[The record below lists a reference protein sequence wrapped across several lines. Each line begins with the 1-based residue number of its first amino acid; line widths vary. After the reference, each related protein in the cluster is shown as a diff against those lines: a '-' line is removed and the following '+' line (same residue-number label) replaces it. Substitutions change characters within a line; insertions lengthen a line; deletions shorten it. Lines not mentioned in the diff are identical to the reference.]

1 MIATSRP
8 EQIKEI
14 VARYDK
20 EREGIEANLM
30 DLILYSG
37 GANTWTELMSM
48 PITSVRL
55 MTARL
60 NKKTEDEN
68 QIAQKARASRG
79 R

>member
-37 GANTWTELMSM
+37 GATTWTELMSM

-55 MTARL
+55 MTARR

>member
-1 MIATSRP
+1 MIATSQP
-8 EQIKEI
+8 SEIKDI

-37 GANTWTELMSM
+37 GATSWHDLMTM
-48 PITSVRL
+48 PVSSIRL
-55 MTARL
+55 LTARL
-60 NKKTEDEN
+60 NKKTEEVN
-68 QIAQKARASRG
+68 NAQQKARASRG

>member
-37 GANTWTELMSM
+37 GATTWTELMSM
-48 PITSVRL
+48 PVASIRL
-55 MTARL
+55 MTERM
-60 NKKTEDEN
+60 NKKTEEQN
-68 QIAQKARASRG
+68 QAIQRANNR
-79 R
+79 RR

>member
-37 GANTWTELMSM
+37 GATTWTELMSM

>member
-1 MIATSRP
+1 MIATSQP

-37 GANTWTELMSM
+37 GATTWTELMCM
-48 PITSVRL
+48 PISSVRL
-55 MTARL
+55 LTARL
-60 NKKTEDEN
+60 NKKTEDAN
-68 QIAQKARASRG
+68 QVAQKARASRG